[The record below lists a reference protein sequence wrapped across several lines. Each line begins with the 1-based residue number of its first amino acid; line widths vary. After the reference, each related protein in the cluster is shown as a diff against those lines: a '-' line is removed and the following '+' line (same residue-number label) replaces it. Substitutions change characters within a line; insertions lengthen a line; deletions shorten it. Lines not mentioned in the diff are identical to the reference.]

1 MIDDETLGDR
11 GRLTMQAV
19 RGDGSARAAEVVAG
33 HVIDVPDFPQDGIVF
48 KDLGPLFA
56 DGPAFREVIDA
67 VAGSYRAGGAASATS
82 GGAASATSGGAA
94 SASDGGADPG
104 FDVVAGIEARGFLLA
119 AALAYA
125 TGTGVVPVRKAGKL
139 PRETHSASY
148 ALEYGTAT
156 LEVQTDAFLAG
167 QRVLVFDD
175 VLATGGTA
183 EASMSLVERGGGRVV
198 GFVVLLELAFLGARE
213 RLAGRPVH
221 AVLTV

>member
-1 MIDDETLGDR
+1 
-11 GRLTMQAV
+11 MQV
-19 RGDGSARAAEVVAG
+19 GRGDGSARAAEVVAG

-48 KDLGPLFA
+48 KDLSPLFA
-56 DGPAFREVIDA
+56 DGPAFREVIDS
-67 VAGSYRAGGAASATS
+67 VAESYRAGGAAA
-82 GGAASATSGGAA
+82 GG
-94 SASDGGADPG
+94 DPG

-156 LEVQTDAFLAG
+156 LEVHADAFLAG

-183 EASMSLVERGGGRVV
+183 EATMSLVERGGGRVI
-198 GFVVLLELAFLGARE
+198 GFVVLLELEVLRARE

>member
-1 MIDDETLGDR
+1 MPGKV
-11 GRLTMQAV
+11 TMQAV

-33 HVIDVPDFPQDGIVF
+33 HVIDVPDFPQEGIVF
-48 KDLGPLFA
+48 KDLSPLFA
-56 DGPAFREVIDA
+56 DGAAFREVIDA
-67 VAGSYRAGGAASATS
+67 VAAHYRAGGAAV
-82 GGAASATSGGAA
+82 AASA
-94 SASDGGADPG
+94 GADPG

-139 PRETHSASY
+139 PRETHAASY

-156 LEVQTDAFLAG
+156 LEVHADAFLAG

-183 EASMSLVERGGGRVV
+183 EATMDLVERGGGLVT
-198 GFVVLLELAFLGARE
+198 GFVVLLELGFLRARD

-221 AVLTV
+221 AVLSV

>member
-1 MIDDETLGDR
+1 
-11 GRLTMQAV
+11 
-19 RGDGSARAAEVVAG
+19 
-33 HVIDVPDFPQDGIVF
+33 VIDVPDFPQDGIVF

-56 DGPAFREVIDA
+56 DGPAFREVIDE
-67 VAGSYRAGGAASATS
+67 VAGAY
-82 GGAASATSGGAA
+82 
-94 SASDGGADPG
+94 PG

-119 AALAYA
+119 GALAYA
-125 TGTGVVPVRKAGKL
+125 TRTGVVAVRKAGKL
-139 PRETHSASY
+139 PRATHSASY

-156 LEVQTDAFLAG
+156 LEVHADAFLAG